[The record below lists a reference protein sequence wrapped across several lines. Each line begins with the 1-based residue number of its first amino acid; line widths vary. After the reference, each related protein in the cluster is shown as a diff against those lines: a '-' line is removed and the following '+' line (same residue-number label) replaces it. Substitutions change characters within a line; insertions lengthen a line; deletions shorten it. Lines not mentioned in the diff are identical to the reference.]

1 MEVTRSKLL
10 GLAIALGY
18 LVAVVAIFGWD
29 TKGLAVI
36 CLCVSLPLAFIWF
49 PDEIAAYTAYV
60 ARLPYSRM
68 NSETPA
74 PMVTAVGWLWLVG
87 YLPLLAYLL
96 AR

>member
-1 MEVTRSKLL
+1 LEITRSKLV
-10 GLAIALGY
+10 GLVIAVGYVAAAIATS
-18 LVAVVAIFGWD
+18 GWD
-29 TKGLAVI
+29 TKGFAVI

-60 ARLPYSRM
+60 AKLPYSRM

-96 AR
+96 AG

>member
-1 MEVTRSKLL
+1 LEVTRGKFL
-10 GLAIALGY
+10 GLTIALGY
-18 LVAVVAIFGWD
+18 LAAVAAIFGWD
-29 TKGLAVI
+29 ANGVATI
-36 CLCVSLPLAFIWF
+36 CLCVSLPLVFIWC

-60 ARLPYSRM
+60 AKLPYSRM